1 MQGVPSWDTMCSS
14 VHSTQKYI
22 KDQEEVQ
29 GNKMPQVVW
38 WNRILNEQLLE
49 EGEVDK

>member
-1 MQGVPSWDTMCSS
+1 MQGVPVGHYVQLCSQ
-14 VHSTQKYI
+14 HSKKHI

-49 EGEVDK
+49 EGEVDE